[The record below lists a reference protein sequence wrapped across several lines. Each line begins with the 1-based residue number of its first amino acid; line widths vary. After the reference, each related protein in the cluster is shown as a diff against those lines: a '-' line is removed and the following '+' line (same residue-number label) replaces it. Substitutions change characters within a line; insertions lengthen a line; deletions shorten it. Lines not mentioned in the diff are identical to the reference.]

1 MTAKECYQI
10 LHVSPEASLEEV
22 KRSFRKLAFELHP
35 DLHPDDPS
43 ASRKFQRLNEAYI
56 FLRKI
61 MESGDSAQEKPEQT
75 SRDGATSR
83 SAAGGQGR
91 TGTQDGGRSQAQSG
105 SRPFRQGP
113 PPGSPSAEERARER
127 MRKKHSDN
135 ERFFYRKDEVLQDIL
150 KDPFARK
157 VFEDIYRQVR
167 AGSTTPKAAP
177 REIKKRKLE
186 LEWGKRK
193 ISLDLS
199 RGIIGSIKDW
209 MQGQMDVH
217 KIIHLPFEQLKPGR
231 TVRITVSPGLS
242 TAKHSIE
249 VRLPGDFVVGK
260 AIRLRGLG
268 RKIGAL
274 QGDMYLRIL
283 AK

>member
-1 MTAKECYQI
+1 MTVKECYQI
-10 LHVSPEASLEEV
+10 LHVSPEANLEEI
-22 KRSFRKLAFELHP
+22 KRSFRKLAFDLHP

-56 FLRKI
+56 LLRKI
-61 MESGDSAQEKPEQT
+61 MESGDSSQEKTEQA
-75 SRDGATSR
+75 SKDGAYHR
-83 SAAGGQGR
+83 AAGGQGR
-91 TGTQDGGRSQAQSG
+91 AGAQEGSRSQTQSG

-127 MRKKHSDN
+127 IRKKQSDN
-135 ERFFYRKDEVLQDIL
+135 ERFFYRKEEVLQDIL

-157 VFEDIYRQVR
+157 VFEDIYRQVHT
-167 AGSTTPKAAP
+167 GSTTPKTAP
-177 REIKKRKLE
+177 KEIKKRKLE

-199 RGIIGSIKDW
+199 KGVMGSIKAW